1 MTKSIRF
8 NRDEEKEIKTLMDK
22 TGYDFTTLV
31 KEALKDVNIT
41 SQKDLLDRRAIY
53 ISVQKIQESTKTL
66 SERYSYINTDE
77 IDKELVEICHTL
89 NF

>member
-8 NRDEEKEIKTLMDK
+8 NRKEEKEINALMEN

-31 KEALKDVNIT
+31 KKALKDVNIT

-53 ISVQKIQESTKTL
+53 ISVQKIQESTDTL

-77 IDKELVEICHTL
+77 IDKELVEICHIL
-89 NF
+89 NL